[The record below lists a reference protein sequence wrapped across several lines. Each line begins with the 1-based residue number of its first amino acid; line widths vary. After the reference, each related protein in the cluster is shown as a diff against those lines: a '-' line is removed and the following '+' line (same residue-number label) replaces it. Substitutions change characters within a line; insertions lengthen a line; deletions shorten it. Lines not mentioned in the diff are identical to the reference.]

1 MSFYTVLLAK
11 DPKQMDSDCKRDKV
25 WRKKVSMLE
34 AKIVDVFLFLPSS
47 WVLSSL
53 ALGVALSFSSKY

>member
-1 MSFYTVLLAK
+1 MLLAK
-11 DPKQMDSDCKRDKV
+11 DPKQMGSDCKRDKV
-25 WRKKVSMLE
+25 WRKKVSIVE

>member
-1 MSFYTVLLAK
+1 MLLAK
-11 DPKQMDSDCKRDKV
+11 DPKQMGSDCERDNV

-34 AKIVDVFLFLPSS
+34 VKIVDVFLFLPSS

-53 ALGVALSFSSKY
+53 ALGVALSFSSNY